1 MIHVEWFPVS
11 IFYDLLITGRGLK
24 QKKTQ
29 DRVEFHNL
37 KVWRFNVKSLLQKN
51 ELYFRKILPIKPW
64 YHETKWSNERW
75 VNNLSE
81 ETSQLICTHGNI
93 YFMKLSL
100 MKQSAWFTVSNQHST
115 CLSTKGETIGLLE
128 TPNLAVC

>member
-1 MIHVEWFPVS
+1 MIHVERFPVS

-64 YHETKWSNERW
+64 YHETK
-75 VNNLSE
+75 
-81 ETSQLICTHGNI
+81 
-93 YFMKLSL
+93 
-100 MKQSAWFTVSNQHST
+100 
-115 CLSTKGETIGLLE
+115 
-128 TPNLAVC
+128 